1 MGRELFWFTVMP
13 IEGAEEGTDRWAVE
27 QGWISLTPLRLD
39 LTDEEQLAAARERL
53 PLDEGLAAALPA
65 EQARTGGGARGARG
79 RGGGGARRRY
89 GRVVVGGSR
98 SRCHTSSAADML
110 TRMSSRSSGRWV
122 LAASVLG
129 SSMAFIDG
137 NVVSV
142 ALPVLQQELGVG
154 VSGAQWI
161 VEAYALFLS
170 SLVLVGGSLADR
182 FGRKKLFSIGAA
194 LFALAS
200 LACGLAPGAGA
211 LIAARAVQGL
221 GAALLVPSS
230 LAMLGAAFPP
240 QERGRAVG
248 MWSAL
253 TSIAS
258 AVGPALGGW
267 LVEAISWRA
276 VFLIN
281 LPIAGAVLW
290 IVQRRVAETRNP
302 RASRLDLPG
311 AVLATLGLGGLVYGL
326 IEAAAVGWA
335 DPRAWGAAAAGV
347 AGLFAFV
354 VVERNSAHPMVPL
367 SLFRRRTFAAANL
380 LTLFLYAALA
390 ATFFFLPFVLIQAR
404 GYRPSAAGAA
414 TLPLV
419 VIVSA
424 LSRTAGMLADRFG
437 ARLFLTVGPLV
448 VGAGFLLF
456 AILPAERRLRGDRA
470 AGALHAGPRPGDH
483 GRAVDRD
490 GARSRRARGPG
501 NRLRDQQRG
510 GARRR
515 PARHRRLRPDRRRHV
530 QPRARPATRRGPRVG
545 GGAPRDRARALEARG
560 DGASPRTRAR
570 PRKGRFERPSSD
582 RSTRRFE
589 ACASSAPRSGWLRP
603 GAAWP

>member
-1 MGRELFWFTVMP
+1 MMSG
-13 IEGAEEGTDRWAVE
+13 EGAKNSVRVFLMSLAPDPCPGGVALATDA
-27 QGWISLTPLRLD
+27 P
-39 LTDEEQLAAARERL
+39 
-53 PLDEGLAAALPA
+53 P
-65 EQARTGGGARGARG
+65 
-79 RGGGGARRRY
+79 
-89 GRVVVGGSR
+89 
-98 SRCHTSSAADML
+98 CSASA
-110 TRMSSRSSGRWV
+110 GRWV

-137 NVVSV
+137 TVVSV
-142 ALPVLQQELGVG
+142 ALPVLQQDLGVG

-161 VEAYALFLS
+161 VESYALFLS

-182 FGRKKLFSIGAA
+182 FGRKRIFSIGAA
-194 LFALAS
+194 AFALAS

-267 LVEAISWRA
+267 LVEAISWRV

-281 LPIAGAVLW
+281 LPIAAAVLW
-290 IVQRRVAETRNP
+290 IVQRHVAETRNP
-302 RASRLDLPG
+302 SGGRVDLPG

-326 IEAAAVGWA
+326 IEAASVGWA

-347 AGLFAFV
+347 AGIAAFV
-354 VVERNSAHPMVPL
+354 VVENSSDHPMVPL
-367 SLFRRRTFAAANL
+367 NLFRRRAFTAANL
-380 LTLFLYAALA
+380 LTLFFYAALA

-404 GYRPSAAGAA
+404 GYRPSAAGA
-414 TLPLV
+414 TMLPIV

-437 ARLFLTVGPLV
+437 ARLPLTVGPCV
-448 VGAGFLLF
+448 AAAGFLLF
-456 AILPAERRLRGDRA
+456 AILPATGGFA
-470 AGALHAGPRPGDH
+470 ATLLPALCTLGLGLAITVAPLTATVLG
-483 GRAVDRD
+483 AVDRAD
-490 GARSRRARGPG
+490 QGTASGINNAVARVAALLAIAVFGLIAAATFNHELDRWLADARVSAEVLRQVAPERVRLGALQPPPSASAVEAGAIRAAVKTGLERSFRVTSLSCAG
-501 NRLRDQQRG
+501 LALAAAACG
-510 GARRR
+510 GLSA
-515 PARHRRLRPDRRRHV
+515 
-530 QPRARPATRRGPRVG
+530 ATKRS
-545 GGAPRDRARALEARG
+545 A
-560 DGASPRTRAR
+560 
-570 PRKGRFERPSSD
+570 GRQSKS
-582 RSTRRFE
+582 
-589 ACASSAPRSGWLRP
+589 
-603 GAAWP
+603 

>member
-1 MGRELFWFTVMP
+1 M
-13 IEGAEEGTDRWAVE
+13 
-27 QGWISLTPLRLD
+27 SLTADPCSGGVAHA
-39 LTDEEQLAAARERL
+39 TDAQ
-53 PLDEGLAAALPA
+53 PCSP
-65 EQARTGGGARGARG
+65 
-79 RGGGGARRRY
+79 
-89 GRVVVGGSR
+89 
-98 SRCHTSSAADML
+98 SA
-110 TRMSSRSSGRWV
+110 GRWV

-182 FGRKKLFSIGAA
+182 FGRKRLFSIGAA
-194 LFALAS
+194 TFALAS

-240 QERGRAVG
+240 QQRGRAVG

-290 IVQRRVAETRNP
+290 ITRQHVAETRNP
-302 RASRLDLPG
+302 RAGRLDLPG
-311 AVLATLGLGGLVYGL
+311 AVVATLGLGGLVYGL
-326 IEAAAVGWA
+326 IEAGSVGWA
-335 DPRAWGAAAAGV
+335 DPHAWGATAAGV
-347 AGLFAFV
+347 AGLCAFV
-354 VVERNSAHPMVPL
+354 VVERNSPHPMVSL
-367 SLFRRRTFAAANL
+367 DLFRRRTFATANL
-380 LTLFLYAALA
+380 LTFFLYAALA

-414 TLPLV
+414 ILPLV
-419 VIVSA
+419 VIVAA
-424 LSRTAGMLADRFG
+424 LSRTSGMLADRFG

-448 VGAGFLLF
+448 AGAGFLLF
-456 AILPAERRLRGDRA
+456 ALLPASGGYPTTVLPALCTLGLGLAITVAPLTATVLGAVERADQGTASGINNAVARVAALLAVAVFGLIAAGTFNRELDRRLADARVSAEMLRQIAPDRIRLGALKPPPSASAGEARAIRDGVKTGLDRSFRVTSLSCVGLALAAAACGALSAGAKRRA
-470 AGALHAGPRPGDH
+470 ARQ
-483 GRAVDRD
+483 
-490 GARSRRARGPG
+490 S
-501 NRLRDQQRG
+501 
-510 GARRR
+510 
-515 PARHRRLRPDRRRHV
+515 
-530 QPRARPATRRGPRVG
+530 
-545 GGAPRDRARALEARG
+545 
-560 DGASPRTRAR
+560 
-570 PRKGRFERPSSD
+570 KG
-582 RSTRRFE
+582 
-589 ACASSAPRSGWLRP
+589 
-603 GAAWP
+603 